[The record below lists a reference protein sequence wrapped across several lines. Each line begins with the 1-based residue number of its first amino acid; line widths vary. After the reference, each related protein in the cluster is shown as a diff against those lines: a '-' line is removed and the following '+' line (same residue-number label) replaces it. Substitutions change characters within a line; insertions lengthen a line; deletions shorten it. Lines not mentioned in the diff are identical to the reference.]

1 MLTPHVRLAIL
12 SPFNSGTSFHSTEQM
27 RQQCWGKDM
36 RHGETLDREK
46 TVQIVHRI
54 ASVLIAFGN
63 RGLLGITDVANV
75 TGLPKS
81 TTHRLV
87 TALVNEGLLVQDEDN
102 HKYALSLR
110 VTALG
115 ASILSSNVVR
125 KSARPILMELRD
137 QTHESVHLA
146 VLEGLEAVII
156 DTEDSYFFV
165 RAVNVPGQHLPA
177 HAVSTGKVLL
187 AYQWEVRLRE
197 ILSQAHLTAYT
208 ERTITD
214 PRILHEELRRVRSLG
229 YAISCGELEEV
240 IDAVAAPIFDHLN
253 SAVAAVSIGGPSERC
268 QPKQGELIVAV
279 TRAGQLISQTLR
291 YIGWH

>member
-1 MLTPHVRLAIL
+1 
-12 SPFNSGTSFHSTEQM
+12 
-27 RQQCWGKDM
+27 M

-115 ASILSSNVVR
+115 ASILSSHIVR
-125 KSARPILMELRD
+125 KAARPILMELRD

-187 AYQWEVRLRE
+187 AYQWEVQLHE
-197 ILSQAHLTAYT
+197 TLSKMSLTRHT
-208 ERTITD
+208 DHTITD
-214 PRILHEELRRVRSLG
+214 PRLLLEELRRVRRLG
-229 YAISCGELEEV
+229 YAFSCIEL
-240 IDAVAAPIFDHLN
+240 A
-253 SAVAAVSIGGPSERC
+253 
-268 QPKQGELIVAV
+268 
-279 TRAGQLISQTLR
+279 
-291 YIGWH
+291 